1 MPIGTGSYP
10 YLDYF
15 KLQQAPF
22 TPVVD
27 DAFFFADPAISQ
39 RLDMLRHLIQYSD
52 LLLVV
57 TGEQGSGK
65 TTLLQQFL
73 ASVQEEMQICRV
85 NAEYGMDAER
95 LLECIARGFEFS
107 SDPEDTNTLAE
118 RLSSIL
124 DNRQALLLIDDAHRL
139 SIEALAT
146 LLELAELDG
155 PDGKLLRIVLF
166 CEPAINELLA
176 APSIAPLRDR
186 ITQTMEMPLFTE
198 EQTDAYLR
206 YRMKTAGLQTDP
218 PFSAKLVKMIHKGAH
233 GNPARI
239 NELAHQALMEMS
251 GEEPQHSPLALFADR
266 EKWPPLAIAAGVA
279 VIVLISLVVLMSGE
293 DEQPKL
299 AELEIE
305 EYTLPI
311 TSSNGEDGEETV
323 VLVRNKQM
331 HESSPPDYLN
341 KEIELAVAEQ
351 ASSKNDIDSGVDSAP
366 RLKGWPEGQKAETV
380 TSIKEAHIKP
390 EPVVEI
396 PAAAQQDSGVVALVV
411 PVIEAV
417 VPNPVVP
424 SWERQTITLR
434 GSGFDAGSRVTV
446 GWTGRVKELDAD
458 QVVVKSPQE
467 IQILITTG
475 MEEDT
480 WTVRVTNAAGGGSK
494 IKTFRVEPAAVG
506 QIEMLASA
514 SESVVAGIGSGEIYQ
529 EEWLMTQNPNYY
541 TVQLMGSGREA
552 DIIEFVQRHHL
563 KGKLAYFRGLSQGKD
578 WYSLVSGVYPDFKS
592 ANKAATRLS
601 KRLNGSSP
609 WVRRIGN
616 IRILLADLADVPKQQ
631 TAFGSM
637 PKGEQDVDWL
647 RQQNPRHLTLQL
659 LAGRD
664 KETIKNFIRRHGPAD
679 GAVYFRT
686 MRDGKDWY
694 ALVYNS
700 YSNKADAL
708 AALRK
713 LPSAWRKYRPWMRS
727 FASIQKEL
735 AQSE

>member
-27 DAFFFADPAISQ
+27 DTFFFSDPAISQ
-39 RLDMLRHLIQYSD
+39 RLDMLRHLVQYSD

-73 ASVQEEMQICRV
+73 VSVREEMQSGRV
-85 NAEYGMDAER
+85 DAEYGMGAGR
-95 LLECIARGFEFS
+95 LLECIARGFGFPS
-107 SDPEDTNTLAE
+107 IPENTEELAKK
-118 RLSSIL
+118 LNSTS

-139 SIEALAT
+139 SIEALMA

-176 APSIAPLRDR
+176 TPSIAPLRDR

-206 YRMKTAGLQTDP
+206 YRMKVAGLQTDL

-251 GEEPQHSPLALFADR
+251 GEEPQRGQLALFADR
-266 EKWPPLAIAAGVA
+266 EKWFPLAIAGGVA
-279 VIVLISLVVLMSGE
+279 VVVLTFLVVLLGGE
-293 DEQPKL
+293 DEQPEL
-299 AELEIE
+299 AELELE
-305 EYTLPI
+305 EHSLPV
-311 TSSNGEDGEETV
+311 SSSSEEDGDETII
-323 VLVRNKQM
+323 LVRNKPV
-331 HESSPPDYLN
+331 HESSPSGFN
-341 KEIELAVAEQ
+341 EETELAIAGR
-351 ASSKNDIDSGVDSAP
+351 ASPENGVESEPDSVP
-366 RLKGWPEGQKAETV
+366 RLKGWPEGQKT
-380 TSIKEAHIKP
+380 EAGVKP

-396 PAAAQQDSGVVALVV
+396 PAAAQQDSEVVSLAI
-411 PVIEAV
+411 PVIKAV
-417 VPNPVVP
+417 LPNPVVP
-424 SWERQTITLR
+424 SWERQAVTLR
-434 GSGFDAGSRVTV
+434 GSGFDATSRVTV

-458 QVVVKSPQE
+458 QVIVKSPQE
-467 IQILITTG
+467 IQIFVTTG
-475 MEEDT
+475 MKEDT
-480 WTVRVTNAAGGGSK
+480 WTVRVTNAAGGSSK
-494 IKTFRVEPAAVG
+494 IRTFRVEPAAVARV
-506 QIEMLASA
+506 ERSASA
-514 SESVVAGIGSGEIYQ
+514 SEVVANASVGEIYQ

-552 DIIEFVQRHHL
+552 DIIEFVQRHQL

-578 WYSLVSGVYPDFKS
+578 WYSLVSGVYPDFRS
-592 ANKAATRLS
+592 ANEAATGLS
-601 KRLNGSSP
+601 KKLNGSSP

-616 IRILLADLADVPKQQ
+616 IRILLADLANIPKHRAASSN
-631 TAFGSM
+631 TM
-637 PKGEQDVDWL
+637 PKDEQDIDWL
-647 RQQNPRHLTLQL
+647 RRQNPRHFTLQL
-659 LAGRD
+659 LAGRNKD
-664 KETIKNFIRRHGPAD
+664 TIQDFIRLHGPAD

-686 MRDGKDWY
+686 KREGKDWY

-708 AALRK
+708 AALGK